1 MYIDQI
7 GTIRFFFKNFLFP
20 LPDLNF
26 SQLILG
32 GDFNCCLNPLLDC
45 SLSKPCAQSKS
56 SKTIELFMD
65 QYAVSDVW
73 SSFNLSAKQ
82 FSFFSPIHQTFSQI
96 DYLFLTTNYFHSSG
110 TVPTILL
117 LFRIMPQ
124 LQWISLFLV
133 GQLPGLFAV
142 KFFSYF

>member
-1 MYIDQI
+1 
-7 GTIRFFFKNFLFP
+7 
-20 LPDLNF
+20 
-26 SQLILG
+26 
-32 GDFNCCLNPLLDC
+32 
-45 SLSKPCAQSKS
+45 
-56 SKTIELFMD
+56 MD

-73 SSFNLSAKQ
+73 SSINLSAKQ

-142 KFFSYF
+142 KSFSYF